1 MSQLSDPD
9 YEPSKSETYEEEEEE
24 EEDEAEDSEGEEEE
38 YDDDNALMRNIVI
51 YMDPFMCQRQPPPP
65 PPRKRAR
72 FEDGLSKEEDIY
84 FSGLPEDKK
93 NKLIEADQ
101 AVKDLSNVAT
111 TSPLKFKILDSDM
124 DTNTKRILLAKLEHF
139 QKMHEGTGEY
149 FKLKNWLTAASR
161 LPLGRYN
168 KLPVSTSDPV
178 PKIAEFLRNMRT
190 VLDSKVYGH
199 NETKDHIMRIF
210 AQWIANPASKG
221 NVIGIQGPMG
231 CGKTSL
237 VKDGICKAL
246 QMPFGFIALG
256 GASDGSF
263 LDGHGFTYEGSTYG
277 KIAEVLMK
285 TGVMNPI
292 FFFDE
297 LDKISQSHRGEE
309 VTGILMHL
317 TDSSQNE
324 RFNDKYFAEIDM
336 DLSKSLI
343 IFSYNDE
350 SLINPILKD
359 RMITIRVSGYTR
371 KDKIKIATK
380 HLIPTILNEFGFAET
395 DIVFPTACIER
406 IIEKVAEEDGV
417 RNLKRGIETIVSWV
431 NISRFLETADV
442 PITFPFTVKMS
453 HVEKCIGELSV
464 NRGGCGSAP
473 PPMMYL

>member
-9 YEPSKSETYEEEEEE
+9 YIPSNSENTSTEQDEN
-24 EEDEAEDSEGEEEE
+24 EEDEEEFSDEP
-38 YDDDNALMRNIVI
+38 MRNIVI
-51 YMDPFMCQRQPPPP
+51 YMDPFLRNPPPP

-72 FEDGLSKEEDIY
+72 FEDGLSKEEVIY
-84 FSGLPEDKK
+84 FNGLSDEKK
-93 NKLIEADQ
+93 KQLIEADSTI
-101 AVKDLSNVAT
+101 KDLSNVAT
-111 TSPLKFKILDSDM
+111 KTPLKFKVLESDM
-124 DTNTKRILLAKLEHF
+124 DLNVKRIILSKLDHF
-139 QKMHEGTGEY
+139 QKMNEGTGEY
-149 FKLKNWLTAASR
+149 FKIRNWLTAAAR
-161 LPLGRYN
+161 LPLGQYN
-168 KLPVSTSDPV
+168 KLPISHTDPS
-178 PKIAEFLRNMRT
+178 PKIADFLRKMRT
-190 VLDSKVYGH
+190 ILDASVYGH
-199 NETKDHIMRIF
+199 NETKDHVMRIF
-210 AQWIANPASKG
+210 AQWIANPSSKG

-237 VKDGICKAL
+237 VKDAICKAL
-246 QMPFGFIALG
+246 NMPFGFIALG

-263 LDGHGFTYEGSTYG
+263 LDGHSFTYEGSTYG

-336 DLSKSLI
+336 DLSKALI

-350 SLINPILKD
+350 SLVNPILRD
-359 RMITIRVSGYTR
+359 RMITVRVSGYTR

-380 HLIPTILNEFGFAET
+380 HLIPAILNEFGFAAS
-395 DIVFPTACIER
+395 DIIIPIPCIER
-406 IIEKVAEEDGV
+406 IIERVAEEEGV

-431 NISRFLETADV
+431 NISRFLDSTDSE
-442 PITFPFTVKMS
+442 PISFPFTLKLAQVD
-453 HVEKCIGELSV
+453 KCIGELSA
-464 NRGGCGSAP
+464 NKWGTCAP
-473 PPMMYL
+473 PPMMYI